1 MAHAM
6 PKQTNTEN
14 AEHKQLTAICWYMP
28 ILDTGE
34 TEVSE
39 LNLSVI

>member
-1 MAHAM
+1 ML
-6 PKQTNTEN
+6 KQANTEK
-14 AEHKQLTAICWYMP
+14 AEHKQLIAICWYMP
-28 ILDTGE
+28 TLNTGE